1 MLRYVS
7 KIKSNISTTNMLTVV
22 FRITGLAQP
31 VRVSAGWPR
40 AEDEAPAGLAGG
52 GGRPAAEQG
61 REERAGLP
69 GVRAAGAETG
79 EIPLGPQQ
87 GAAGEGRLH
96 GLRELVIY
104 MSDCH
109 GAGAVTISG
118 AASKLSVVITTY
130 KVGLDILS
138 ADIGSFGDEDLSSHF
153 QTLVRILEGFGVG
166 S

>member
-1 MLRYVS
+1 
-7 KIKSNISTTNMLTVV
+7 MLTVV
-22 FRITGLAQP
+22 YRLTGLTEP
-31 VRVSAGWPR
+31 VRVPAGRPG

-52 GGRPAAEQG
+52 GGRPAAEEG

-87 GAAGEGRLH
+87 GAAGKSRLH

-109 GAGAVTISG
+109 GAVTISA

>member
-1 MLRYVS
+1 
-7 KIKSNISTTNMLTVV
+7 MLTVV
-22 FRITGLAQP
+22 YGLTGLTEP
-31 VRVSAGWPR
+31 VRVPAGRPG

-52 GGRPAAEQG
+52 GGRPAAEEG

-87 GAAGEGRLH
+87 GPAGEGRLH

-109 GAGAVTISG
+109 GAVTISA